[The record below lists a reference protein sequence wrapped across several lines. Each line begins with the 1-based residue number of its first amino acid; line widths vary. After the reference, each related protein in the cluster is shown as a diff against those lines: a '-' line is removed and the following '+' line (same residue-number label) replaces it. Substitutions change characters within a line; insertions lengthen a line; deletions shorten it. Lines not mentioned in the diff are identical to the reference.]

1 MNGFQ
6 KASKRL
12 FDMIAASIG
21 LVILLPAMLLIRPAI
36 LFSSKGPIIYRHA
49 RVGRHGKIFRIMKF
63 RTMVVGQEGKGWI
76 TTARDTRVTPVGR
89 WLRRF
94 KLDEYPQLWNVLV
107 GRMSM
112 VGPRPD
118 VPGYADRLTGH
129 ARDILMLRPGITGLA
144 TIYFRDEE
152 KLLDGIEDPRNYND
166 QVIYPAKV
174 ALNLS
179 YMEHWSLSKDIG
191 LILVTLIPWLDRF
204 FKLTPTTE
212 IDALA
217 RQGISA
223 YQAKQS

>member
-1 MNGFQ
+1 MNHFQ
-6 KASKRL
+6 QASKRL
-12 FDMIAASIG
+12 FDMMAASFG
-21 LVILLPAMLLIRPAI
+21 LVILLPAMLLIVPAI
-36 LFSSKGPIIYRHA
+36 LFSSKGPIIHQHA
-49 RVGRHGKIFRIMKF
+49 RVGRNARIFHIMKF
-63 RTMVVGQEGKGWI
+63 RTMAVGKESNGWI
-76 TTARDTRVTPVGR
+76 TTASDARVTLVGR

-118 VPGYADRLTGH
+118 VPGYADRLTGR
-129 ARDILMLRPGITGLA
+129 ACYILMLRPGITGLA

-152 KLLDGIEDPRNYND
+152 KILDRINDPRSYND

-179 YMEHWSLSKDIG
+179 YMEHWSFFKDIG

-204 FKLTPTTE
+204 LKLTPTNE
-212 IDALA
+212 IGELA
-217 RQGISA
+217 KQGISA
-223 YQAKQS
+223 Y